1 MLAMKYLLIASAVG
15 LLISAAAVL
24 AFDAYRTVR
33 SLVPPPIRW
42 RLASRLALLAWLPL
56 LPALSIVVVPSGMAG
71 VRVSQISGTLAGTM
85 YPGTHFI
92 VPLIHHV
99 ELFTTRDQIFEAH
112 RATAA
117 DEPIRRTI
125 ASSFDRSAICRVLLQ
140 DFAEPADA
148 ILPRWLSGYEL
159 FVLSRPDRRLSR
171 SDVTRLPLARRALTL
186 RVDAADPVAKSIAER
201 IAVDAREAGFTLTVQ
216 APAGLAPRPDIRLLR
231 VPLTPATPE
240 RALAAFMATL
250 GPRTLTYVTGEPAPA
265 LNASLPEVHRVERD
279 LLERSIIVPIVHVPE
294 IYGLGERLDWW
305 NGPVVTTTAT
315 WDLANVWLRAS
326 AP

>member
-1 MLAMKYLLIASAVG
+1 
-15 LLISAAAVL
+15 
-24 AFDAYRTVR
+24 
-33 SLVPPPIRW
+33 
-42 RLASRLALLAWLPL
+42 
-56 LPALSIVVVPSGMAG
+56 
-71 VRVSQISGTLAGTM
+71 
-85 YPGTHFI
+85 
-92 VPLIHHV
+92 
-99 ELFTTRDQIFEAH
+99 
-112 RATAA
+112 
-117 DEPIRRTI
+117 
-125 ASSFDRSAICRVLLQ
+125 VLLQ
-140 DFAEPADA
+140 DSAEPADA
-148 ILPRWLSGYEL
+148 ILPRWLSGYEP